1 MKRTAGLTGMLL
13 IVAAMMATGAAADVG
28 DSVTAYGTVA
38 YEYDPWCMTSIY
50 FLDDC
55 NCDECTEG
63 CSFLVEDIS
72 DLTYLTNYLGQCVRV
87 EGVVADGGFCS
98 GGIAEWTLTPSD
110 YCADDDGDGVPNG
123 EDNCPQAYNPGQEDV
138 NQNGVGDA
146 CDMDCCIN
154 RGDVDHDA
162 DPTTGPDIEDLVYM
176 IQWMFESGPP
186 PPCLGEAD
194 VNVDGGVDIADL
206 LFIVNYMFLG
216 DFPPPP
222 CP

>member
-13 IVAAMMATGAAADVG
+13 IVAAMMAAGVAADVG

-38 YEYDPWCMTSIY
+38 YEYDPWCMTNMF

-55 NCDECTEG
+55 ICDGCTEG
-63 CSFLVEDIS
+63 CSFVVEDVG
-72 DLTYLTNYLGQCVRV
+72 DLTYLTNHLGQCVRV
-87 EGVVADGGFCS
+87 KGVVADGGYCS
-98 GGIAEWTLTPSD
+98 GGIAEWTVTPSE
-110 YCADDDGDGVPNG
+110 YCSDDDGDGIPNG
-123 EDNCPQAYNPGQEDV
+123 ADNCPQAYNPGQEDV
-138 NQNGVGDA
+138 NGNGIGDA
-146 CDMDCCIN
+146 CDLDCCIN